1 MNTPIRTTML
11 LKQQNKELIISAF
24 REIGAG
30 TRNEIA
36 QLTGLSIST
45 CGNIIHEL
53 VESGDLYQEEMA
65 PSQGGRPSKIYRFD
79 PNTSLALAISLESN
93 DNFNQIELAI
103 VNLQNIVLVRESYVQ
118 PLDYPFLEFLDA
130 LIAKKIEEMPKIKI
144 IGIGIPGMVVNGEVL
159 YCDIKELDYLNLQE
173 LLQNKYHVKAFIDNE
188 MHFMTF
194 GYVHVHS
201 DMNSKDYALLNV
213 PEHYIYGAGFMVN
226 GQLIRGNA
234 NFSGQIDYIPF
245 VSSRNDL
252 IEQCSKDHTFVELIS
267 KVIITIITITDP
279 RYIILCGFRFT
290 DELFAQIQEKVKQML
305 PPELLP
311 DFRLQ
316 EGISN
321 ENLAGII
328 SVLNNLLTG
337 KEPYTL
343 TIQPSTTGA
352 SWNNPN
358 GSISSMSTGYGMETL
373 LKL

>member
-1 MNTPIRTTML
+1 ML
-11 LKQQNKELIISAF
+11 LKQQNKELIVSAF
-24 REIGAG
+24 REIGEG

-53 VESGDLYQEEMA
+53 VLSGDLSQEDMA

-93 DNFNQIELAI
+93 ANFNQVELAI
-103 VNLQNIVLVRESYVQ
+103 VNLQNAVLVRESYVQ
-118 PLDYPFLEFLDA
+118 PLNQRFFEFLDA
-130 LIAKKIEEMPKIKI
+130 LIAEKIEEMPKIKI

-159 YCDIKELDYLNLQE
+159 YCDIEELEHLNLQA

-213 PEHYIYGAGFMVN
+213 PEDYIYGAGFMIN
-226 GQLIRGNA
+226 GQLVRGNA

-245 VSSRNDL
+245 VSSRKDL

-267 KVIITIITITDP
+267 KVVITIITITDP

-290 DELFAQIQEKVKQML
+290 DELFAQIQEKVNQML
-305 PPELLP
+305 PSQLLP

-321 ENLAGII
+321 ENLTGII
-328 SVLNNLLTG
+328 SVLNNLLTD

-343 TIQPSTTGA
+343 VTQ
-352 SWNNPN
+352 
-358 GSISSMSTGYGMETL
+358 SSAIAVG
-373 LKL
+373 